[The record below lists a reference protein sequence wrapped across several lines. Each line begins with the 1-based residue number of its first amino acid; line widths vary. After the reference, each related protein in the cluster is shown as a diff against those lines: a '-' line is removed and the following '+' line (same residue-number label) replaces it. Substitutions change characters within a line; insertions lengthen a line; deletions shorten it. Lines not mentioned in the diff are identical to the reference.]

1 LRKNGVYVDPYALK
15 TQLDL
20 WSMRNNESGQL
31 TRGILLLGSPI
42 QPN

>member
-1 LRKNGVYVDPYALK
+1 LRKNGVYIDPYATK

-31 TRGILLLGSPI
+31 TREILLLGSPI
-42 QPN
+42 K